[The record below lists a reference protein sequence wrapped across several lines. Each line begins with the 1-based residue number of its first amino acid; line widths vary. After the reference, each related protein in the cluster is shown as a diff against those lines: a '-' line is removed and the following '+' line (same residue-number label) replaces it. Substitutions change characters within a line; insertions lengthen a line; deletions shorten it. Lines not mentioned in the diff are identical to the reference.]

1 MKSRKRGRSI
11 NQVEEH
17 LSISLSLYL
26 FTNGQIHART
36 QPLLWSRALHL
47 REAPMGPV
55 ADKLVFH
62 HAFEQRASIT
72 KDRDQEP
79 LLQSASA
86 APQCPKCP
94 AFAVPQPSALYPP
107 LPNTHPSTLNQ
118 KPKCVTPHP
127 TRPSC
132 VSNPIH

>member
-55 ADKLVFH
+55 EDKSSSSITLSSS
-62 HAFEQRASIT
+62 ARASLKTVTKTLALVRLSLSLLLSLSLSLCCTVVPAHHSFIT
-72 KDRDQEP
+72 MP
-79 LLQSASA
+79 LQS
-86 APQCPKCP
+86 
-94 AFAVPQPSALYPP
+94 
-107 LPNTHPSTLNQ
+107 H
-118 KPKCVTPHP
+118 
-127 TRPSC
+127 
-132 VSNPIH
+132 SNH